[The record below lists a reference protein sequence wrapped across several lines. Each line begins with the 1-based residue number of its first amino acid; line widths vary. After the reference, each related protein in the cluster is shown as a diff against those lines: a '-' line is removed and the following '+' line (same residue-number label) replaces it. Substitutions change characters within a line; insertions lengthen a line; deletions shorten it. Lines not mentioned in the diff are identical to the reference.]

1 MTLVCQGRAFA
12 DPGALPLVHGGE
24 VPGADGGADPGG
36 AAGVQ
41 SELQGGAAGR
51 GAGAGQHRQQRECSP
66 SQSAHLS
73 PFRCFS
79 SPLTV

>member
-41 SELQGGAAGR
+41 PELQG
-51 GAGAGQHRQQRECSP
+51 
-66 SQSAHLS
+66 
-73 PFRCFS
+73 
-79 SPLTV
+79 